1 MNDKIER
8 SPRQEKQKP
17 LQTLGGTPSL
27 PLVTVDSAR
36 EALESHKI
44 NGVESKTL
52 RKKSKATDTAYLD
65 ATIVRDLDLT
75 FCSPPHRAR
84 SRMHLRRYVHVF
96 RNSFSVTSAS
106 HFPATSRSVTPS
118 VYRTRLSWQQSRLHV
133 NGTYIDR
140 FASYS

>member
-17 LQTLGGTPSL
+17 LHTLGGTPSL

-96 RNSFSVTSAS
+96 RRFILGHFCKPLSSDLTVGNSLCISYSAQ
-106 HFPATSRSVTPS
+106 PATITTACKR
-118 VYRTRLSWQQSRLHV
+118 
-133 NGTYIDR
+133 YIH
-140 FASYS
+140 